1 MFFLVSIASEVF
13 DRMMRVRALYRRL
26 GIEASVT
33 RDAPRLLRD
42 VRDSFGGRF
51 VLLDWLRAQVLADIP
66 FAGAAGFAI
75 NGDTIMACSW
85 TQQSVHVLRGRET
98 LSSISHRWFNYL
110 HSLDVV
116 ANGNYLLA
124 SAGSDLIVEVT
135 PRGEVVWDWFGPE
148 HGYDRQP
155 CGKPAFCDRDADY
168 RAIRRSTGEQAM
180 HVNCAIQRDERTVL
194 ATLFHQGQL
203 IAIDRATGGVVVKM
217 RDLSRPHGI
226 HRRPGGFLLS
236 DTLGHRIIL
245 LSEDLEVF
253 SEIPCGSQWLQDT
266 IATGADT
273 FLTLENVHIDQLP
286 EPGLTNRIAE
296 VDPTGRTL
304 RSVSVGPDCR
314 LFTVREV
321 SGSFAR
327 SLACAWG
334 RSGELAGWNWT

>member
-13 DRMMRVRALYRRL
+13 DRMMRMRALYRQL

-42 VRDSFGGRF
+42 VRGSFGGRF
-51 VLLDWLRAQVLADIP
+51 VLLDWLRAHVLADIP
-66 FAGAAGFAI
+66 FAGAAGFSV

-85 TQQSVHVLRGRET
+85 TQQCVHLLRGRET
-98 LSSISHRWFNYL
+98 ISSISHRWFNYL
-110 HSLDVV
+110 HSLELV

-124 SAGSDLIVEVT
+124 SPGSDLIVEVT
-135 PRGEVVWDWFGPE
+135 PQGEPVWDWFGPE

-168 RAIRRSTGEQAM
+168 RTLPRSTDEQAM

-203 IAIDRATGGVVVKM
+203 IAIDRVTGGATVKL
-217 RDLSRPHGI
+217 RGLSRPHGI

-236 DTLGHRIIL
+236 NTLGHRIVL
-245 LSEDLEVF
+245 LTDDLEVF

-266 IATGADT
+266 IATGAET

-286 EPGLTNRIAE
+286 EAGLRNRIAE
-296 VDPTGRTL
+296 VDPAGRTL
-304 RSVSVGPDCR
+304 RSLSVGADCR

-321 SGSFAR
+321 SEPFAR
-327 SLACAWG
+327 SLARAWG
-334 RSGELAGWNWT
+334 CSGELAGWKWN

>member
-13 DRMMRVRALYRRL
+13 DRIMRMRVLYRRL
-26 GIEASVT
+26 GIETSVA

-42 VRDSFGGRF
+42 VRGSFGGRF
-51 VLLDWLRAQVLADIP
+51 VLLDWLNAQVLADMP
-66 FAGAAGFAI
+66 FAGAAGFAV
-75 NGDTIMACSW
+75 NGDAIMACSW
-85 TQQSVHVLRGRET
+85 TQQSVRLLKGRET

-135 PRGEVVWDWFGPE
+135 PRGEPVWDWFGPE

-155 CGKPAFCDRDADY
+155 CGEPAFCDRDADY
-168 RAIRRSTGEQAM
+168 RAIRRSTAEQAM
-180 HVNCAIQRDERTVL
+180 HVTSAIQRDERTVL

-203 IAIDRATGGVVVKM
+203 IAIDRASGGAAVKM
-217 RDLSRPHGI
+217 NGLSRPHGI

-245 LSEDLEVF
+245 LTDDLEVS
-253 SEIPCGSQWLQDT
+253 SEIPCGSHWLQDT

-273 FLTLENVHIDQLP
+273 FLILENVHIDQLP
-286 EPGLTNRIAE
+286 EPGITNRIAE

-304 RSVSVGPDCR
+304 RSASVGADCR

-321 SGSFAR
+321 SEQFAR

-334 RSGELAGWNWT
+334 CSGELAGWKWN

>member
-13 DRMMRVRALYRRL
+13 DRMMRVRVLYRRL

-51 VLLDWLRAQVLADIP
+51 VLLDWLNAQVLADIP

-168 RAIRRSTGEQAM
+168 RTLPRSSDEQAM

-203 IAIDRATGGVVVKM
+203 IAIDRVTGGATVKL
-217 RDLSRPHGI
+217 RGLSRPHGI

-236 DTLGHRIIL
+236 NTLGHRIVL
-245 LSEDLEVF
+245 LTDDLEVF

-266 IATGADT
+266 IATGAET

-296 VDPTGRTL
+296 IDPAGRTL
-304 RSVSVGPDCR
+304 RSLSVGADCR

-321 SGSFAR
+321 SEPFAR
-327 SLACAWG
+327 SLARAWG
-334 RSGELAGWNWT
+334 CSGELAGWKWN

>member
-13 DRMMRVRALYRRL
+13 DRMMRVRVLYRRL

-51 VLLDWLRAQVLADIP
+51 VLLDWLNAQVLADIP

-168 RAIRRSTGEQAM
+168 RTLPRSSDEQAM

-203 IAIDRATGGVVVKM
+203 IAIDRVTGGATVKL
-217 RDLSRPHGI
+217 RGLSRPHGI

-236 DTLGHRIIL
+236 NTLGHRIVL
-245 LSEDLEVF
+245 LTDDLEVF

-266 IATGADT
+266 IATGAET

-296 VDPTGRTL
+296 VDPAGRTL
-304 RSVSVGPDCR
+304 RSLSVGADCR

-321 SGSFAR
+321 SEPFAR
-327 SLACAWG
+327 SLARAWG
-334 RSGELAGWNWT
+334 CSGELAGWKWN

>member
-13 DRMMRVRALYRRL
+13 DRMMRVRVLYRRL

-51 VLLDWLRAQVLADIP
+51 VLLDWLNAQVLADIP

-168 RAIRRSTGEQAM
+168 RTLPRSSDEQAM

-203 IAIDRATGGVVVKM
+203 IAIDRVTGGATVKL
-217 RDLSRPHGI
+217 RGLSRPHGI

-236 DTLGHRIIL
+236 NTLGHRIVL
-245 LSEDLEVF
+245 LTDDLEVF

-266 IATGADT
+266 IATGAET

-286 EPGLTNRIAE
+286 ELGLTNRIAE
-296 VDPTGRTL
+296 VDPAGRTL
-304 RSVSVGPDCR
+304 RSLSVGADCR

-321 SGSFAR
+321 SEPFAR
-327 SLACAWG
+327 SLARAWG
-334 RSGELAGWNWT
+334 CSGELAGWKWN